1 MPNQALEQ
9 VVEQIKRLSL
19 KEQLEIRNLL
29 NEISLTAE
37 EIDKKLQAELL
48 AEGLVSEIKPSHLSL
63 AKQNFK
69 PIEIIGK
76 PISETIIEERR

>member
-1 MPNQALEQ
+1 MLNQALEK

-19 KEQLEIRNLL
+19 EEQLEIRNLL
-29 NEISLTAE
+29 NEIPLTAE
-37 EIDKKLQAELL
+37 EIDKKLQEELL
-48 AEGLVSEIKPSHLSL
+48 AEGLVSEIKPSYLSL